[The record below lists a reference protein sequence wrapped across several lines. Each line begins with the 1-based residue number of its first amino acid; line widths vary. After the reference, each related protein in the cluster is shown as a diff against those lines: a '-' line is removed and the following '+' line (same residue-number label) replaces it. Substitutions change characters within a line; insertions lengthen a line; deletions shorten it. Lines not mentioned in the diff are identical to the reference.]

1 MSIRNRVGTDVGKV
15 KKSDI
20 YMWILLGVFAGYV
33 GICLSNTFVEGEIS
47 VGTPRRDWRDCAASG
62 AALYQ

>member
-33 GICLSNTFVEGEIS
+33 
-47 VGTPRRDWRDCAASG
+47 
-62 AALYQ
+62 AALHKGGAFNHG